1 MTKPS
6 NKPDAP
12 RTGRRPG
19 PSSTRDEI
27 LRAARRRFAE
37 GGYDRATFRAIA
49 GDAGVDPAL
58 VVQFFGS
65 KKDLFAAATVSPVT
79 LAELSA
85 QAVEDASAGPGLRL
99 ANLLMMWL
107 DDEGA
112 RQALLGRVRSA
123 ASEPAAADAVRAM
136 IGAQLTEF
144 ARLMAGDRP
153 DVRASLLATQFLG
166 VVFARYVVGVE
177 PLASMDGEEIARW
190 LGPTFDLYL
199 TGPVGHLTA

>member
-1 MTKPS
+1 MDVSKG
-6 NKPDAP
+6 NAKA

-37 GGYDRATFRAIA
+37 GGYDRATFRTIA
-49 GDAGVDPAL
+49 ADAGVDPAL

-65 KKDLFAAATVSPVT
+65 KKDLFAAATVPPVT

-85 QAVEDASAGPGLRL
+85 QAAGDPGGGPGLRL
-99 ANLLMMWL
+99 ANLLMAWL
-107 DDEGA
+107 EDEGA

-123 ASEPAAADAVRAM
+123 ASEPAAADAVREM

-144 ARLMAGDRP
+144 ARLMDGDRP

-166 VVFARYVVGVE
+166 VVFARFVVGVE

-190 LGPTFDLYL
+190 LAPTFDLYL
-199 TGPVGHLTA
+199 TGPLADSG